1 MAKVRDGAE
10 KGSKPS
16 EDLVERERGNR
27 GERGGERENA
37 LVSGR
42 AVESAQIYIKGS
54 DFHRCCT
61 SPRCGSLGAPF
72 LAPSAIIFFQPTTIS
87 KLYGIP
93 VLHPRLPCHYEAK
106 PTRRYSRQGISG
118 LRTPMA
124 RSGLQSTASDGSPCI
139 KLDLYHRHKYL
150 PWT

>member
-1 MAKVRDGAE
+1 M
-10 KGSKPS
+10 
-16 EDLVERERGNR
+16 
-27 GERGGERENA
+27 
-37 LVSGR
+37 SGR

-72 LAPSAIIFFQPTTIS
+72 LAPPAIICFQPAAIS
-87 KLYGIP
+87 RLYGIP
-93 VLHPRLPCHYEAK
+93 VLHPWLSCHYEAK
-106 PTRRYSRQGISG
+106 PTRRSSQQGISV

-124 RSGLQSTASDGSPCI
+124 RSSLQSTASDGAPCI
-139 KLDLYHRHKYL
+139 KLDLYHRLQYL